1 MNSKAFGKVWLRAV
15 DVIEEYFAMNTICHT
30 GKNILAFA
38 LAACLA
44 SFGLEDRGKGT
55 MDEGECRMRAGRLLA
70 AVVES
75 ASVEARDKALLD
87 LRAAIGESR
96 MMRGITYPRISMA
109 LNNAASM
116 DVSLRNAL
124 LEILA
129 EAVANDTIDAIRN
142 NCLRFIWEF
151 MSLRRDEEYSGHFV
165 ECLEKAYAE
174 GAVAG
179 LQHGR
184 RNIILAL
191 DTCNSRMT
199 DEICRKYA
207 NKYPSNFEWVSNSEQ
222 WCATLAMAR
231 RGDVKSVKFLIRLS
245 EADSDYDR
253 LLYIFNDI
261 TCVHH
266 KLVVEYLRLY
276 LMSDKRFWD
285 SFCELR
291 GPLEDYSQFY
301 HPVASYAAKALS
313 MMLEGFPAFKDYESP
328 GAIAACRKW
337 MEENPDYKFRK

>member
-1 MNSKAFGKVWLRAV
+1 
-15 DVIEEYFAMNTICHT
+15 MNTICHT

-44 SFGLEDRGKGT
+44 SFGLEDGGKGA
-55 MDEGECRMRAGRLLA
+55 MDEAECRMRARRLLE

-75 ASVEARDKALLD
+75 SDATARDKALLD

-96 MMRGITYPRISMA
+96 MMRGIAYSRISMV

-116 DVSLRNAL
+116 ELPLRNAL
-124 LEILA
+124 LEMLA
-129 EAVANDTIDAIRN
+129 EAVANDTIDAIRE

-151 MSLRRDEEYSGHFV
+151 MSLRRDEEYSVHLV

-174 GAVAG
+174 GAVTG

-191 DTCNSRMT
+191 DACNSRMT

-207 NKYPSNFEWVSNSEQ
+207 NKYPPNFEWVSNSGQ

-253 LLYIFNDI
+253 FMTLFNDI
-261 TCVHH
+261 SCVHH

-291 GPLEDYSQFY
+291 GPLEDHSQFHSEIY
-301 HPVASYAAKALS
+301 HPVASCAAKALS